1 MTHAPESFVGSR
13 YHLLQ
18 PLGQGGM
25 GEVFCALDRLSGAE
39 VALKRVSLRSGSSSA
54 SPERLR
60 PGTPV
65 APVIV
70 DQATLAALDP
80 AALSGA
86 TLESPRVYVQTDAR
100 SDALRFALA
109 QEFRT
114 LASLRHP
121 NIISVL
127 DYGFDAERQPYFTM
141 ELLVG
146 ARPLLAASAE
156 LTLSHKVSLLA
167 QLLLALNYLHR
178 RGVLHRIITPPNN
191 RLLSTRSRTRG
202 TPVIGTRAVIEEG
215 YSGSVY
221 RVSDRPS

>member
-1 MTHAPESFVGSR
+1 MTHAPESFLGSR

-54 SPERLR
+54 SPERLHAG
-60 PGTPV
+60 PKV
-65 APVIV
+65 APLVV
-70 DQATLAALDP
+70 DEATLAALDP

-86 TLESPRVYVQTDAR
+86 TLESPRVYVHTDAR

-141 ELLVG
+141 ELLLG
-146 ARPLLAASAE
+146 ARPLLAAAAE
-156 LTLSHKVSLLA
+156 LSLPDKVSLLG

-178 RGVLHRIITPPNN
+178 RGVLHRSFHSKN
-191 RLLSTRSRTRG
+191 
-202 TPVIGTRAVIEEG
+202 
-215 YSGSVY
+215 
-221 RVSDRPS
+221 